1 MSLYLDI
8 DNYQSN
14 IWDYYP
20 TISIPEIVKNNEY
33 LNENIQCNN
42 NSTNATFQEEE
53 DEDDEFG
60 NAYSKSFGSS
70 KNNSNIDSDN
80 DEDKIHYSQRKTEEN
95 STEKKDIKTKNTV
108 FKIIKTKKIFTIK
121 PKEERKKGRLS
132 IGNRP
137 LYQPKHD
144 KKSTDNIISKI
155 KRHFVR
161 STLNYINKKYNE
173 FLSKKKTENKRTLL
187 KKIIPNSYKVYS
199 RKENQKFLNLYL
211 YQLFSQDLS
220 NRIKEY
226 SKDYNRKQIKL
237 LYEENKAKEVIEIMN
252 LTVKEIY
259 EIYISNRISGFNLKN
274 DLNNIIKEK
283 DKEEKNDCNGRGNTE
298 YKNKVKN
305 IAENLVHFLSRE
317 GKE

>member
-60 NAYSKSFGSS
+60 KAYSKSFGSS
-70 KNNSNIDSDN
+70 KNNSNIDNDN
-80 DEDKIHYSQRKTEEN
+80 DEEKIHYSERKTEEN
-95 STEKKDIKTKNTV
+95 STEKKDIKTKNAV

-220 NRIKEY
+220 NRITEY

-283 DKEEKNDCNGRGNTE
+283 GKEEKNDCNGNGNTE

-305 IAENLVHFLSRE
+305 IAENLVYFLSRE

>member
-80 DEDKIHYSQRKTEEN
+80 DEDKIHYSERKTEEN

-108 FKIIKTKKIFTIK
+108 FKIIKTKKIFTVK

-173 FLSKKKTENKRTLL
+173 FLSKKKKENKRTLL
-187 KKIIPNSYKVYS
+187 KKIIPNSYKEYS
-199 RKENQKFLNLYL
+199 RKANQKFLNLYL

-220 NRIKEY
+220 NRITEY

-237 LYEENKAKEVIEIMN
+237 LYEENQAKEVIEIMN
-252 LTVKEIY
+252 LTVKEMY
-259 EIYISNRISGFNLKN
+259 EIYISSRISGFNLKN

-283 DKEEKNDCNGRGNTE
+283 DKEEKNGCHGNGNTE

>member
-42 NSTNATFQEEE
+42 NSTNATFQDE
-53 DEDDEFG
+53 DEDEEFG

-70 KNNSNIDSDN
+70 KNNSNIDYDN
-80 DEDKIHYSQRKTEEN
+80 DEDKIHYSEGKTEEN
-95 STEKKDIKTKNTV
+95 SKEKKDIKTKNTV

-199 RKENQKFLNLYL
+199 RKE
-211 YQLFSQDLS
+211 
-220 NRIKEY
+220 
-226 SKDYNRKQIKL
+226 
-237 LYEENKAKEVIEIMN
+237 
-252 LTVKEIY
+252 
-259 EIYISNRISGFNLKN
+259 YIQ
-274 DLNNIIKEK
+274 EK
-283 DKEEKNDCNGRGNTE
+283 KIRN
-298 YKNKVKN
+298 
-305 IAENLVHFLSRE
+305 F
-317 GKE
+317 

>member
-70 KNNSNIDSDN
+70 KNNSNIDNDN
-80 DEDKIHYSQRKTEEN
+80 DEEKIHYSERKTEEN

-187 KKIIPNSYKVYS
+187 KKIIPNSYKEYS
-199 RKENQKFLNLYL
+199 RKANQKFLNLYL

-220 NRIKEY
+220 NRITEY

-283 DKEEKNDCNGRGNTE
+283 GKEEKNDWTGNGNTE

-305 IAENLVHFLSRE
+305 IAENLVYFLSRE